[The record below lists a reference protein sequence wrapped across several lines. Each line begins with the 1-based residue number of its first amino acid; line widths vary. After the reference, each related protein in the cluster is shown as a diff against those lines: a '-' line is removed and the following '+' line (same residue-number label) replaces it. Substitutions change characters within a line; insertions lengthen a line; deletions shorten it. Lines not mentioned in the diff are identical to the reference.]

1 MNKVPDARV
10 AAELDSYVRS
20 GALLSRQFYDTLP
33 TFEASQEGI
42 RLYYPNLIKSIHMDK
57 VAASFDAAQK
67 APVQKPHELS
77 EVEKLLA
84 QANSELGNNNLNKA
98 KELFEFILKNHDA
111 NQGEALYGLGIIA
124 SIQNDRKSA
133 KEYFQ
138 QVLKSPSEDRSIKA
152 WAHIYMGRLHDVEGN
167 REDAILEYQ
176 AALDVGDNTR
186 NAREVAQRGLK
197 EPFNSRKRA
206 PLP

>member
-20 GALLSRQFYDTLP
+20 GALLSRHFYDTLP
-33 TFEASQEGI
+33 AFEASQEGI
-42 RLYYPNLIKSIHMDK
+42 RLYYPHLIKGIQMDK
-57 VAASFDAAQK
+57 VEASFNAAQK
-67 APVQKPHELS
+67 APVQKPPELS

-84 QANSELGNNNLNKA
+84 QANSELGGNHLDKA
-98 KELFEFILKNHDA
+98 KELFEFVLKNHDA
-111 NQGEALYGLGIIA
+111 TRGEALYGLGIIA

-138 QVLKSPSEDRSIKA
+138 RVLQSPPGDKSIKV
-152 WAHIYMGRLHDVEGN
+152 WAHIYLGRLHDVEGN

-197 EPFNSRKRA
+197 EPFNSRKHS
-206 PLP
+206 PSP